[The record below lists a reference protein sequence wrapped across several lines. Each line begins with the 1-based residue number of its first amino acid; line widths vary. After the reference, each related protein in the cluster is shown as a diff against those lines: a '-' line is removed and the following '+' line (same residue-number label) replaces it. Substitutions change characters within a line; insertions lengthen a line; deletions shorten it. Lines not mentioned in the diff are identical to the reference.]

1 MEIASQKLLG
11 VHDFR
16 NFCKMD
22 VGNGVTEFIRNIYEI
37 NVEPTADDSDGNIQ
51 IPFFCS
57 IKFNVFFRV
66 FNICNKN

>member
-37 NVEPTADDSDGNIQ
+37 NVEPTADDCDGNMQ
-51 IPFFCS
+51 IPVFWTIKLMYFQS
-57 IKFNVFFRV
+57 IQYMY
-66 FNICNKN
+66 